1 MKNEEKSR
9 LNVNDL
15 IAKVN
20 KDTPSP
26 QSEEDINKFIDEN
39 LSSSQAQ
46 AVKDILSDSEKT
58 KQILNSDAAKNLF
71 RKFFGGE

>member
-20 KDTPSP
+20 KGASSP

>member
-20 KDTPSP
+20 KGAPSP

-58 KQILNSDAAKNLF
+58 KQILNSDAAKSLF

>member
-20 KDTPSP
+20 KGTPSP

>member
-20 KDTPSP
+20 KGAPSP